1 MKKIVLS
8 LAVLASV
15 ALVSCNKGEKAA
27 DSVCDTTATEVVAD
41 EAAAAVDTAAEKVEA
56 AAEGAEAA
64 ADKAEAAADTAVAA
78 ADKAVEAAK

>member
-27 DSVCDTTATEVVAD
+27 DSVCDTTATEVVAE
-41 EAAAAVDTAAEKVEA
+41 EAAPVDTAAEKVEA